1 MREIFL
7 HTYGYLHFVKSEDPG
22 FAYTA
27 IIENYPVDDTR
38 ACIKITCDAL
48 SEQTTEEIDTVL
60 RQLEKMHNTAK
71 RAYLDDFNDEEEN
84 AYISNI
90 YKKILSA
97 TEYTQLMMQAGTEQ
111 RLLFGVNLTSID
123 IDLRQENTSTVF
135 TYIKGY
141 ELAHKY
147 KFNGDCDHTEL
158 IYQAGPCIMKERL
171 STFIDIRELPLV
183 NEVCAHFRKD
193 WQNYPIKSYFVYL
206 MARRIKNYLKTAM
219 Q

>member
-7 HTYGYLHFVKSEDPG
+7 HTYGYLHFEKAEGPELM
-22 FAYTA
+22 YTA
-27 IIENYPVDDTR
+27 IIENYPVEETR
-38 ACIKITCDAL
+38 ASIKITCETLCDH
-48 SEQTTEEIDTVL
+48 TTEEIDTVL
-60 RQLEKMHNTAK
+60 RQLEKMHRTAK

-84 AYISNI
+84 VYISNI
-90 YKKILSA
+90 YKKILSEP
-97 TEYTQLMMQAGTEQ
+97 EYTLLMQQAGTEQ
-111 RLLFGVNLTSID
+111 RLLFGVNLTSVD
-123 IDLRQENTSTVF
+123 IDLRQGNASTVL

-193 WQNYPIKSYFVYL
+193 WQNYPLKSYFIYL